1 MASNNVNNS
10 AVKVTYIDTPLV
22 ISNAGGPQDCC
33 HRLLPRHPRRAA
45 TGLPRRGHL
54 SRYCKPLPQMATG
67 RSDTGGW
74 RLGAR
79 PPPAGRRAA
88 GVAGPSRGL
97 CCGPVFA
104 APVQCGWSGTASTSC
119 KACRGTPRAHP
130 GDTFLPRRPL
140 ACCACRPSLPSSSIC
155 FFFCYSADVEVTK
168 QLLAFGLTS
177 NSR

>member
-97 CCGPVFA
+97 CVVDPFSLLLCSVVGVGP
-104 APVQCGWSGTASTSC
+104 ASTSC

-155 FFFCYSADVEVTK
+155 VFCYSADVEVTK